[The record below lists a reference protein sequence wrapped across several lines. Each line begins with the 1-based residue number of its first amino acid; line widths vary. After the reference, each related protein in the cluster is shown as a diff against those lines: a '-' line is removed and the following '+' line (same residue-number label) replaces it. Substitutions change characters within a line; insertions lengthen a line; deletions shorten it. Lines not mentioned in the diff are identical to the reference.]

1 MSVAQFLIRV
11 ITNIVS
17 QIQCR
22 RMLQFIEIIASRL
35 KLNGV
40 ISDERS
46 MDGRRILQAIFDKKF
61 STSDSRIFRTN
72 RIFRYEYLF
81 AVKGS
86 RILIRTVQK
95 MWERH
100 LKSKPTR
107 YLLALFDFFSGLI
120 DVWLSMTFAKP
131 STQIRRLTVI
141 FFREY

>member
-46 MDGRRILQAIFDKKF
+46 MDGRILQAIFDKKF

-86 RILIRTVQK
+86 RTLIRTVQK
-95 MWERH
+95 M
-100 LKSKPTR
+100 
-107 YLLALFDFFSGLI
+107 
-120 DVWLSMTFAKP
+120 
-131 STQIRRLTVI
+131 
-141 FFREY
+141 